1 MARLPQL
8 EVFAERH
15 GLLVVTIKDL
25 VAYLKGEVV
34 EDVVQNQVA

>member
-8 EVFAERH
+8 KVFAERH

-25 VAYLKGEVV
+25 VSYLKGEVV
-34 EDVVQNQVA
+34 EEVAQKQVA

>member
-1 MARLPQL
+1 MGRRWVILSKWIL
-8 EVFAERH
+8 

-34 EDVVQNQVA
+34 EEVAQKQVA